1 MIIFIF
7 WLYIKECSASQ
18 VLDPFPVV
26 SPEIVVREAR
36 VEDWWEVAETRYTAP
51 SSLDIRSRLILSSE
65 LIGRWQ
71 WLSSKDEIAY
81 ISSVAFRES
90 FTRKGIAKRLI
101 WAAEAL
107 DKNWQCRAIG
117 LHCDLLN
124 NLGATK
130 LYKDQ
135 GYRCI
140 RIPEGAN
147 WPQPKTSPDTRF
159 KTSWWSS
166 WTTTVH
172 KSLNSFG
179 KSNAKGKVEFY
190 LLMK

>member
-1 MIIFIF
+1 MGSGGDSLHSSFFPGHSFPLDLVLRVDRSMAMIIFQGKDLSHWECLFQALCLCSVRQLVF
-7 WLYIKECSASQ
+7 WRGTKKTYW
-18 VLDPFPVV
+18 VLF
-26 SPEIVVREAR
+26 
-36 VEDWWEVAETRYTAP
+36 
-51 SSLDIRSRLILSSE
+51 
-65 LIGRWQ
+65 Q
-71 WLSSKDEIAY
+71 DEIAY

-101 WAAEAL
+101 WTAEAL

-179 KSNAKGKVEFY
+179 KSKAKGKVEFY

>member
-1 MIIFIF
+1 M
-7 WLYIKECSASQ
+7 
-18 VLDPFPVV
+18 
-26 SPEIVVREAR
+26 
-36 VEDWWEVAETRYTAP
+36 
-51 SSLDIRSRLILSSE
+51 
-65 LIGRWQ
+65 
-71 WLSSKDEIAY
+71 DEIAY

-101 WAAEAL
+101 WTAEAL

-147 WPQPKTSPDTRF
+147 WPQPKTHLQTPGLKLHDEALEQQQY
-159 KTSWWSS
+159 TSD
-166 WTTTVH
+166 

-179 KSNAKGKVEFY
+179 KSKAKGKVEFY